1 MKKAI
6 IASLISPILLTIFT
20 ACQSSVDPDV
30 KTSTTPEIQPSLTP
44 ETPIFPTA
52 PLTVGEGAT
61 DPAIDTIIKQ
71 YLADLS
77 VRGYATNNQG
87 IWIQTNNKL
96 LANHQGNKAL
106 SAASITKVATSLVT
120 LNKWGPDHQFITLIS
135 TNGVIENGVLTGD
148 LIVQG
153 DQDPFFVWEE
163 AFALGNLLNEIGIQE
178 VTGNLIITGKFYMN
192 YESNPQ
198 LAGNLFKQAINSN
211 LWPQEAITQY
221 QSLSNI
227 PRPSVKINGEVSVLS
242 TPPTNTN
249 SNKILIKHYSF
260 PLAELLKKMNQYS
273 NNLMADMFAES
284 VGGAKVVAEEAT
296 KLTGVPTEEIQLI
309 NGSGLGEENII
320 SPRAATALF
329 LALEKYLVSN
339 NLNIADLLVV
349 VGQDE
354 GILDGRK
361 SLPKN
366 AVVKS
371 GSLDNVSALAGALPT
386 EKEGIIW
393 FAILNQGP
401 SLNEMRISQ
410 EQLLNNLLKQF
421 PLATIAP
428 AQLTPSASRK
438 NLTSRSEIVK

>member
-1 MKKAI
+1 MKKFI
-6 IASLISPILLTIFT
+6 ITSLIYPLLLTIFT
-20 ACQSSVDPDV
+20 ACQSAVDPDV

-44 ETPIFPTA
+44 ETPKFPTA
-52 PLTVGEGAT
+52 PLTVAEGAT
-61 DPAIDTIIKQ
+61 DPTIDTIIKQ

-77 VRGYATNNQG
+77 TRGYAPNNQG
-87 IWIQTNNKL
+87 IWMQTNNKL
-96 LANHQGNKAL
+96 LANYQGTKAL

-135 TNGVIENGVLTGD
+135 TNGVIENGVLKGD

-192 YESNPQ
+192 YENNPQ
-198 LAGNLFKQAINSN
+198 LAGNLFKQAINN
-211 LWPQEAITQY
+211 NIWPQEAITQY
-221 QSLSNI
+221 QGLSNI

-242 TPPTNTN
+242 IPPTNTKN
-249 SNKILIKHYSF
+249 LIKHYSF
-260 PLAELLKKMNQYS
+260 PLSELLKKMNQYS

-284 VGGAKVVAEEAT
+284 VGGAKIVAEEAT
-296 KLTGVPTEEIQLI
+296 KLTGIPAGEIQLI

-329 LALEKYLVSN
+329 LALEKYLASN

-386 EKEGIIW
+386 EKDGIIW

-401 SLNEMRISQ
+401 SLDEMRISQ

-421 PLATIAP
+421 PLATISP

>member
-1 MKKAI
+1 MKKVI
-6 IASLISPILLTIFT
+6 ITSLISSVLLTIFT
-20 ACQSSVDPDV
+20 ACQSSVDPDI
-30 KTSTTPEIQPSLTP
+30 KTSIRPEIQPSLTP
-44 ETPIFPTA
+44 ETPKFPTA
-52 PLTVGEGAT
+52 PLTVPEGAT
-61 DPAIDTIIKQ
+61 GPAIDTIIKQ
-71 YLADLS
+71 YLAELS
-77 VRGYATNNQG
+77 TRGYAPNNQG

-96 LANHQGNKAL
+96 LANHQGTKAL

-135 TNGVIENGVLTGD
+135 TNGVIENGVLQGD

-192 YESNPQ
+192 YENNSQ
-198 LAGNLFKQAINSN
+198 LAGNLFKQAINNN
-211 LWPQEAITQY
+211 LWPEEAVTQY
-221 QSLSNI
+221 QGLSNI
-227 PRPSVKINGEVSVLS
+227 PRPSVKINGEVTILS
-242 TPPTNTN
+242 TPLAN
-249 SNKILIKHYSF
+249 SKILIKHYSF
-260 PLAELLKKMNQYS
+260 PLSELLKKMNQYS

-284 VGGAKVVAEEAT
+284 VGGAKIVAEEAT
-296 KLTGVPTEEIQLI
+296 KLTGIPAGEIQLI
-309 NGSGLGEENII
+309 NGSGLGEANII

-329 LALEKYLVSN
+329 LALEKYLESY
-339 NLNIADLLVV
+339 NLNIADLFVI

-361 SLPKN
+361 SLPNN

-386 EKEGIIW
+386 EKDGIIW

-401 SLNEMRISQ
+401 SLDEMRSYQ

-421 PLATIAP
+421 PLATVPP

>member
-1 MKKAI
+1 MKKSI
-6 IASLISPILLTIFT
+6 ITALIYPLLLTIFT
-20 ACQSSVDPDV
+20 ACKLPSEPDV
-30 KTSTTPEIQPSLTP
+30 QTSITPAIQPSLTP
-44 ETPIFPTA
+44 ETPKFPTA
-52 PLTVGEGAT
+52 PLTVAEGVT
-61 DPAIDTIIKQ
+61 DPNIDKIIKQ

-77 VRGYATNNQG
+77 VRGYAPNNQG
-87 IWIQTNNKL
+87 IWMQTSNQL
-96 LANHQGNKAL
+96 LANHQGTKAL

-120 LNKWGPDHQFITLIS
+120 LNKWGPDHQFVTLIS
-135 TNGVIENGVLTGD
+135 TNGVIENGVLKGD

-178 VTGNLIITGKFYMN
+178 VTGKLIITGKFYMN

-221 QSLSNI
+221 QGLSNM
-227 PRPSVKINGEVSVLS
+227 PRPSVKINGEVNVLS
-242 TPPTNTN
+242 TPPANT
-249 SNKILIKHYSF
+249 KPLIKHYSF
-260 PLAELLKKMNQYS
+260 PLLELLKKMNQYS

-284 VGGAKVVAEEAT
+284 VGGAKIVAEEAT
-296 KLTGVPTEEIQLI
+296 KLTGIPTGEIQLI

-329 LALEKYLVSN
+329 LALEKYLISN
-339 NLNIADLLVV
+339 NLNIADLFVV

-410 EQLLNNLLKQF
+410 ERLLNNLLKQF
-421 PLATIAP
+421 PLATVAP
-428 AQLTPSASRK
+428 AQLTPTASRK

>member
-6 IASLISPILLTIFT
+6 IASLISPLLLTIFT
-20 ACQSSVDPDV
+20 ACQSSVNPDV

-44 ETPIFPTA
+44 ETPKFPTA
-52 PLTVGEGAT
+52 PLTVAEGAT

-77 VRGYATNNQG
+77 VRGYAPNNQG

-148 LIVQG
+148 LIVKG

-198 LAGNLFKQAINSN
+198 LAGNLFRQAINSN

-221 QSLSNI
+221 QGLSDKI
-227 PRPSVKINGEVSVLS
+227 PRPSVKINGQVSVSS
-242 TPPTNTN
+242 TPPSNTKN
-249 SNKILIKHYSF
+249 LIKHYSF
-260 PLAELLKKMNQYS
+260 PLTELLKKMNQYS

-296 KLTGVPTEEIQLI
+296 KLTGVPTGEIQLI

>member
-1 MKKAI
+1 MKKVI
-6 IASLISPILLTIFT
+6 ITSLISPLLLTIFT
-20 ACQSSVDPDV
+20 ACQSPVDPDV
-30 KTSTTPEIQPSLTP
+30 KTSITPEIQPSLTP
-44 ETPIFPTA
+44 ETPKLPTA
-52 PLTVGEGAT
+52 PLTVAEGAT
-61 DPAIDTIIKQ
+61 DSAIDTIIKQ

-77 VRGYATNNQG
+77 VRGYAPNNQG

-135 TNGVIENGVLTGD
+135 TNGVIENGILKGD

-163 AFALGNLLNEIGIQE
+163 AFALGNLLNKIGIQE

-192 YESNPQ
+192 YENNPK

-211 LWPQEAITQY
+211 LWPQEALTQY
-221 QSLSNI
+221 QGLSNNI
-227 PRPSVKINGEVSVLS
+227 PRPNVKINGEVTVLS
-242 TPPTNTN
+242 TPPAN
-249 SNKILIKHYSF
+249 SKILIKHYSF

-273 NNLMADMFAES
+273 NNLMADMFAQS
-284 VGGAKVVAEEAT
+284 VGGAKIVAEEAT
-296 KLTGVPTEEIQLI
+296 KLTSVTAGEIQLV

-329 LALEKYLVSN
+329 LALEKYLQSY

-361 SLPKN
+361 SLPNN

-386 EKEGIIW
+386 EKDGIIW

-401 SLNEMRISQ
+401 SLNEMRSDQ
-410 EQLLNNLLKQF
+410 EKLLNNLLKQF
-421 PLATIAP
+421 PLATVSP

-438 NLTSRSEIVK
+438 NLISRSEIVK